1 MNIDEIILD
10 YQQEIFD
17 MKTFIINSLITAVL
31 SWILA
36 RYYKRYGTSVSN
48 RARFSNNFMLLSLS
62 TMLII
67 YIVKSSIALS
77 LGLVGA
83 LSIVRFR
90 AAIKE
95 PEELTFL
102 FLVIG
107 IGLGMGANQRI
118 PTIVAFIL
126 IIALLYL
133 QSIYLRKGSMANLN
147 NQMVVNV
154 STSMVSEDKI
164 NEILMAQFQN
174 IEMRRLSHNNG
185 KLFMTYVVEAQQ
197 VSQISQAKSGLLALD
212 SEAEFS
218 FVDNNNMIG

>member
-1 MNIDEIILD
+1 
-10 YQQEIFD
+10 
-17 MKTFIINSLITAVL
+17 
-31 SWILA
+31 
-36 RYYKRYGTSVSN
+36 
-48 RARFSNNFMLLSLS
+48 
-62 TMLII
+62 MLII

-154 STSMVSEDKI
+154 SSSTVPEDKI

>member
-1 MNIDEIILD
+1 MNIQDLLLD
-10 YQQEIFD
+10 YNLQLLD
-17 MKTFIINSLITAVL
+17 LNNFILNALLAALL

-36 RYYKRYGTSVSN
+36 VYYRRFGQSVSN
-48 RARFSNNFMLLSLS
+48 RSQFANNFMLLALS

-107 IGLGMGANQRI
+107 IGLGMGANQTAI
-118 PTIVAFIL
+118 TVIAFVLIL
-126 IIALLYL
+126 ALLYL
-133 QSIYLRKGSMANLN
+133 QARLKRSKSFDLN
-147 NQMVVNV
+147 NQMVVNI
-154 STSMVSEDKI
+154 SSAALSETAV
-164 NEILMAQFQN
+164 NEAMSSNFDNVEL
-174 IEMRRLSHNNG
+174 RRMSQDNG
-185 KLFMTYVVEAQQ
+185 KLFMTYV
-197 VSQISQAKSGLLALD
+197 IQASKFDQLSNTKNKLMELD
-212 SEAEFS
+212 QGVEFS
-218 FVDNNNMIG
+218 FVDNKNMIG